1 MEGSILSFI
10 VFTVLAS
17 LFLLTKY
24 FMKRRL
30 SNKDVTSSGNNIKV
44 ITILF
49 YGILFVSQFFIN
61 YDSTKQVCGF
71 YQPVTAFFTTLI
83 PWIFIFGTLNIL
95 LLIFPG
101 WKAPFSNTIGF
112 IVTKLAGIESLF
124 RDMLI
129 KSDANTK
136 LIDQIYKDPSPLINE
151 FTPAT
156 FEDTITAINK
166 TQGQPV
172 IDTKNESNLYKLYNF
187 VLLKDTVS
195 ELIWYMLTGALVA
208 SAAYNFIANSP
219 CKRSIAYMKQQ
230 RADWEAENNKEPAK
244 KQKKIYKIRE

>member
-1 MEGSILSFI
+1 MEGNILSFI
-10 VFTVLAS
+10 VFTVLAGV
-17 LFLLTKY
+17 FLLTKY

-30 SNKDVTSSGNNIKV
+30 SDKDVASSGHIVKIV
-44 ITILF
+44 TILF
-49 YGILFVSQFFIN
+49 YGILFISQFFIN

-95 LLIFPG
+95 LLVFPG

-129 KSDANTK
+129 QSSANTK

-172 IDTKNESNLYKLYNF
+172 IDTKNTSNLYKLYNL

-195 ELIWYMLTGALVA
+195 EFLWYILTGALVA
-208 SAAYNFIANSP
+208 SATYNFITSSP
-219 CKRSIAYMKQQ
+219 CRRSVAYMKQQ
-230 RADWEAENNKEPAK
+230 RAEWEAESNKEPAK
-244 KQKKIYKIRE
+244 KQKKVYKIRE